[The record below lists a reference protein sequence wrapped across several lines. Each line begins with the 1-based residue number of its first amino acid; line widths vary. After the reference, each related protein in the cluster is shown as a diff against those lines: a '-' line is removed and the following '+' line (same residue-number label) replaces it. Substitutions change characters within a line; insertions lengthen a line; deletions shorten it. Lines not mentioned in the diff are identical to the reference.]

1 MSFGHSTP
9 NPMFRTKPKTF
20 LFLLSYFEAEKN
32 EKCILVFDDAETM
45 DAYIEHSQRHSE
57 SYSSPQVLVPLL
69 ENERARY
76 VRSKVKQ
83 KRVVRKNNGQ
93 FVLNAQWRRI

>member
-1 MSFGHSTP
+1 MSFIPSVP

-20 LFLLSYFEAEKN
+20 FFLLSYFEAEKN
-32 EKCILVFDDAETM
+32 ERCILVFDDLETM
-45 DAYIEHSQRHSE
+45 QAYEEHSHKHRD

-69 ENERARY
+69 ENERAHY